1 MKLYTAKTLE
11 LALDEASKEL
21 NVPVENLIYNV
32 VEEKKTLFTKKVTIG
47 VSETADIIEYAE
59 SYVRDVIHA
68 LGLEISIKSIYRDDI
83 IKILIETNH
92 NSLLIGHNGETLQSL
107 NELAKLAVSAKYK
120 RKFRILLDIGDY
132 KDKKYSRVVYQA
144 KKIAHEVQ
152 KTHVDVKLEPMTPDE
167 RKKVHNALS
176 TFANIKT
183 ESVGDGRDR
192 AIVVKYV
199 LNKAMDNSTP
209 SEENEEV
216 GEDNTAPF
224 DSEKPTNE
232 DTNKETSEVS
242 VDNTETK

>member
-11 LALDEASKEL
+11 LALDAASKEL
-21 NVPVENLIYNV
+21 NIPVEDLLYTIE
-32 VEEKKTLFTKKVTIG
+32 EEKKTLFSKKITVGI
-47 VSETADIIEYAE
+47 SETADIIEYAE
-59 SYVRDVIHA
+59 NYIRDVIHA
-68 LGLEISIKSIYRDDI
+68 LGLEVSLKTVYRDEI

-132 KDKKYSRVVYQA
+132 KDKKYGRVVYMA
-144 KKIAHEVQ
+144 KKVAHEVQ
-152 KTHVDVKLEPMTPDE
+152 KTHIDVKLEPMTPDE

-176 TFANIKT
+176 AFANIKT

-199 LNKAMDNSTP
+199 LNKTIDGSAQYDESEKVENEITNSFDEEKP
-209 SEENEEV
+209 SSEESNK
-216 GEDNTAPF
+216 
-224 DSEKPTNE
+224 DSDLE
-232 DTNKETSEVS
+232 NK
-242 VDNTETK
+242 

>member
-11 LALDEASKEL
+11 LALDAASKEL
-21 NVPVENLIYNV
+21 NIPVEDLLYTV
-32 VEEKKTLFTKKVTIG
+32 EEEKKTLFSRKITIG
-47 VSETADIIEYAE
+47 ISETADIIEYAE

-68 LGLEISIKSIYRDDI
+68 LGLEVSLKTVYRDDI

-92 NSLLIGHNGETLQSL
+92 NSLLIGHNGDTLQSL

-183 ESVGDGRDR
+183 ESIGDGKDR

-199 LNKAMDNSTP
+199 VNKNPNPTTNEPVA
-209 SEENEEV
+209 EEASSNEE
-216 GEDNTAPF
+216 EST
-224 DSEKPTNE
+224 T
-232 DTNKETSEVS
+232 
-242 VDNTETK
+242 TEESS

>member
-11 LALDEASKEL
+11 IALDAASKEL
-21 NVPVENLIYNV
+21 NIPVEDLLYTIE
-32 VEEKKTLFTKKVTIG
+32 EEKKTLFSKKITIG
-47 VSETADIIEYAE
+47 ISETADIIEYAE
-59 SYVRDVIHA
+59 NYIRDVIHA
-68 LGLEISIKSIYRDDI
+68 LGLEVSLKTVYRDEI

-132 KDKKYSRVVYQA
+132 KDKKYGRVVYMA
-144 KKIAHEVQ
+144 KKIACEVQ
-152 KTHVDVKLEPMTPDE
+152 KTHIDVKLEPMTPDE

-199 LNKAMDNSTP
+199 LNKTVDSSVQYGESEKVEGETSTSFDGEKP
-209 SEENEEV
+209 S
-216 GEDNTAPF
+216 GEDSNK
-224 DSEKPTNE
+224 DSVSLE
-232 DTNKETSEVS
+232 NK
-242 VDNTETK
+242 